1 MTPYFALRGSPLQA
15 CQLADGGTVLTT
27 LLPACFRSK
36 YAYEL
41 CVTNALG
48 GVLLPCNFDAAL
60 ASGGGAAALTASP
73 QLIGLLA
80 SCPVKGDDLLA
91 NMGYDRPR
99 RHSYFYMDPD
109 LDRHHLVHVWAIT
122 TPGCA

>member
-1 MTPYFALRGSPLQA
+1 MRVNWLTVDPCSP
-15 CQLADGGTVLTT
+15 
-27 LLPACFRSK
+27 PSIRSK

-48 GVLLPCNFDAAL
+48 GVSLPCNFDAAL
-60 ASGGGAAALTASP
+60 ASGGGPAALTASP

-91 NMGYDRPR
+91 NMGLYKKDMWTDVGILIGMAT
-99 RHSYFYMDPD
+99 FY
-109 LDRHHLVHVWAIT
+109 LVCTFLAL
-122 TPGCA
+122 ARLKKN